1 MTAGDS
7 GRIVIL
13 GAGIAALSAALR
25 LAPRPVLVISPE
37 PLGQGAS
44 SAWAQGGIAAAM
56 STEDTFGKHLADT
69 LSAGAGIVDHLHLHV
84 VPRWCGD
91 SNFLPVIG
99 DTRSMPEYL
108 AATYD
113 RLRPG
118 FQSLEGG
125 AA

>member
-44 SAWAQGGIAAAM
+44 SAWAQGGIAAVGQLQLLQP
-56 STEDTFGKHLADT
+56 FLGLGLAALLLGETVSWTMLLVT
-69 LSAGAGIVDHLHLHV
+69 LGAVACVAGA
-84 VPRWCGD
+84 RK
-91 SNFLPVIG
+91 F
-99 DTRSMPEYL
+99 
-108 AATYD
+108 AT
-113 RLRPG
+113 
-118 FQSLEGG
+118 
-125 AA
+125 